1 MKKIS
6 RWWKFIYFFYRTFF
20 MLFYNNN
27 SGSNLSLQRWALAVE
42 KEKERAKGNEKEK
55 ERERTSWAKEKQQVK
70 KAARDFA
77 AVLVRAP
84 RPFALC
90 ILCAVCSFYID
101 VILFQWQWF
110 IVLFIF
116 FYIIFSAI
124 AWVAGVKERKRPN
137 AMEMYALK
145 QLNKYITLSFV
156 SKKIKIAFYQP
167 TFYYF
172 VERVRGFFCM

>member
-20 MLFYNNN
+20 MLFYNNKNN

-42 KEKERAKGNEKEK
+42 KE
-55 ERERTSWAKEKQQVK
+55 RERTSWAKEKQQAK

-172 VERVRGFFCM
+172 VERVRGFFLYVAVIL